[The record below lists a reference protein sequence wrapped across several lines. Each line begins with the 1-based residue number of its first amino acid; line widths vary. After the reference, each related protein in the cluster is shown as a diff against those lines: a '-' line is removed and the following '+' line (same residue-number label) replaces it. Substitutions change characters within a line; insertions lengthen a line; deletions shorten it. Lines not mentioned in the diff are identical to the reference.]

1 MNRLKNIFRGFKYR
15 NFRLFFPSLAI
26 TQIGVWI
33 QNVAIS
39 WLVYDITKSAFTMGS
54 LTFISTAPLFILS
67 PFMGAIADKY
77 NRHKLLIFVQSLYIL
92 QTFLMTIVAF
102 SGLLNLYLIVALGVF
117 INTVVSLDAPLRQ
130 SSFVLLVDD
139 PKDLGNAISLNA
151 SCFNLA
157 RFIGPSIAGVIID
170 YFGVKYCFLLNFLF
184 LAPTFLLIRAM
195 KIKDIKNETVQKENI
210 FHSVKDGF
218 LYSIKNSPIIT
229 AQIYLFLFSLLVM
242 SYPMLLPIYTADVLV
257 SKANI
262 LGYLL
267 GATGVGSLTAS
278 LIIASKMSITGLR
291 RILFIG
297 CIFVSSAFVFTGFNS
312 NAYFVLCAMFFLG
325 VGSTFFITPQNVL
338 VQTAVEDA
346 KRGRIISLN
355 ALCFL
360 GTFSLSSFFT
370 GSVAQKIGISNTFI
384 FLGVMVFIISCLFS
398 YKMSK
403 FDYTKKIS

>member
-54 LTFISTAPLFILS
+54 LTFISTAPLFVLS
-67 PFMGAIADKY
+67 PFMGAIVDKY
-77 NRHKLLIFVQSLYIL
+77 NRHKLLILVQSLYIL
-92 QTFLMTIVAF
+92 QTLLMTIIAF
-102 SGLLNLYLIVALGVF
+102 SGLLNLTLIVALGVF
-117 INTVVSLDAPLRQ
+117 INTVASLDAPLRQ

-157 RFIGPSIAGVIID
+157 RFIGPSIGGLIIG

-184 LAPTFLLIRAM
+184 LAPTFFLIKAM
-195 KIKDIKNETVQKENI
+195 KINDIKNKDVQQENI
-210 FHSVKDGF
+210 FRSIKEGF
-218 LYSIKNSPIIT
+218 SYSIKNSPIVT
-229 AQIYLFLFSLLVM
+229 AQAYLFLFSFLVM

-257 SKANI
+257 SKADI

-278 LIIASKMSITGLR
+278 LLIASKMSIKGLR
-291 RILFIG
+291 RILFTG
-297 CIFVSSAFVFTGFNS
+297 CMLVSFAFIFTGLKPNL
-312 NAYFVLCAMFFLG
+312 YFVLFAMFCLG

-338 VQTAVEDA
+338 VQTAVADE

-360 GTFSLSSFFT
+360 GTYSLSSFFT
-370 GSVAQKIGISNTFI
+370 GSVAQKTGISNTFI
-384 FLGVMVFIISCLFS
+384 FLGVTVFIVSCLFS
-398 YKMSK
+398 YRMSK

>member
-54 LTFISTAPLFILS
+54 LTFISTAPLFVLS

-117 INTVVSLDAPLRQ
+117 INAVASLDAPLRQ

-157 RFIGPSIAGVIID
+157 RFIGPSIAGVIIG
-170 YFGVKYCFLLNFLF
+170 YFGAKYCFLLNFLV
-184 LAPTFLLIRAM
+184 LVPTFFLIKAM

-325 VGSTFFITPQNVL
+325 VASTFFITPQNVL

-360 GTFSLSSFFT
+360 GTYSLSCFFT
-370 GSVAQKIGISNTFI
+370 GAVAQKIGISNTFI
-384 FLGVMVFIISCLFS
+384 VLGIAVFVVSCFFS
-398 YKMSK
+398 YKISK

>member
-360 GTFSLSSFFT
+360 GTYSLSCFFT
-370 GSVAQKIGISNTFI
+370 GAVAQKIGISNTFI
-384 FLGVMVFIISCLFS
+384 VLGIAVFVVSCFFS
-398 YKMSK
+398 YKISK

>member
-15 NFRLFFPSLAI
+15 NFKLFFPSLAI

-39 WLVYDITKSAFTMGS
+39 WLVYDITKSAFTMGG

-67 PFMGAIADKY
+67 PFMGAVVDKY
-77 NRHKLLIFVQSLYIL
+77 NRQKLLIFVQSLYIL
-92 QTFLMTIVAF
+92 QTFLMTIIAF
-102 SGLLNLYLIVALGVF
+102 SGLLNLYVIVALGVF
-117 INTVVSLDAPLRQ
+117 LNTVASLDAPLRQ
-130 SSFVLLVDD
+130 SSFILLVDD

-157 RFIGPSIAGVIID
+157 RFIGPSIGGLIIG

-184 LAPTFLLIRAM
+184 LAPTFFLIKAM
-195 KIKDIKNETVQKENI
+195 KINDIKNKDVQQENI
-210 FHSVKDGF
+210 FYSIKEGF
-218 LYSIKNSPIIT
+218 SYSIKNSPIIT
-229 AQIYLFLFSLLVM
+229 AQVYLFLFSFLVM

-257 SKANI
+257 SKADI

-267 GATGVGSLTAS
+267 GATGIGSLSAS
-278 LIIASKMSITGLR
+278 LFIASKMSVKGLR

-297 CIFVSSAFVFTGFNS
+297 CMLVSFAFIFTGFKPNL
-312 NAYFVLCAMFFLG
+312 YFVLFAMFCLG

-338 VQTAVEDA
+338 VQTAVADE

-360 GTFSLSSFFT
+360 GTYSLSSFFT
-370 GSVAQKIGISNTFI
+370 GSIAQKIGIANTFI
-384 FLGVMVFIISCLFS
+384 FLGITVFIVSCLFS

>member
-26 TQIGVWI
+26 TQIGLWI

-67 PFMGAIADKY
+67 PFTGAVVDKY
-77 NRHKLLIFVQSLYIL
+77 NRHKLLIIVQSLYIL

-102 SGLLNLYLIVALGVF
+102 SGLLNLYLIVILGVF
-117 INTVVSLDAPLRQ
+117 LNTVAAIDAPVRQ

-157 RFIGPSIAGVIID
+157 RFIGPAIGGLIIG
-170 YFGVKYCFLLNFLF
+170 YLGAKYCFLLNFLV
-184 LAPTFLLIRAM
+184 LVPTFFLIKAM
-195 KIKDIKNETVQKENI
+195 RIKDFKNKETQKENI
-210 FHSVKDGF
+210 FSSIKEGF

-229 AQIYLFLFSLLVM
+229 AQVYLFLFSFLVM

-257 SKANI
+257 SKADI

-278 LIIASKMSITGLR
+278 LLIASKMSVKGLR

-297 CIFVSSAFVFTGFNS
+297 CIFVSSAFIFTGLNS
-312 NAYFVLCAMFFLG
+312 NTYFVLIAMFFLG

-338 VQTAVEDA
+338 VQTAVADE

-370 GSVAQKIGISNTFI
+370 GSVAQKIGISNTFV
-384 FLGVMVFIISCLFS
+384 FLGVTVFIISCLFS

-403 FDYTKKIS
+403 YDYTKKIG